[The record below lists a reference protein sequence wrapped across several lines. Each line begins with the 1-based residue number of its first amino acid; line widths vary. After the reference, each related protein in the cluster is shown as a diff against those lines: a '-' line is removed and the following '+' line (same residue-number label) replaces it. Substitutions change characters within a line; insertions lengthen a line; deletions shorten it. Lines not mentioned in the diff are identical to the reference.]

1 MILITGASGS
11 VGKAV
16 LQEAIR
22 KASKVRAMYRSK
34 EEAAKAP
41 SGCEARLADYADKR
55 SLSKALDGVTSV
67 FVVCSPIPQLV
78 ELESNVLDVCKES
91 GVKHVVLNSAL
102 GAGDY
107 PKSFPGWHRKVEDKL
122 KATAMSCTIL
132 RPNGFLQ
139 NIVTYNA
146 PSIRSQGAFYVA
158 MGDAKVSYLDIG
170 DIAAV
175 AVKALQGGAHAGK
188 TYELHGPE
196 AISNQ
201 ELAKRISRVAG
212 RTVNYV
218 DIPEFA
224 QRDQAD
230 IDELICVAAV
240 VAKQV
245 QAPID
250 PDDEQVEIAVAVDVD
265 AGDLPCTG
273 ASQSCRQQ
281 GAAVCEP
288 ALRLVVQQRQSRP
301 AREDPGRIRSSI
313 PAVSRSRTHRAS
325 WRAVCLPAT

>member
-158 MGDAKVSYLDIG
+158 MGDRSEEHTSELQSPMYL
-170 DIAAV
+170 V
-175 AVKALQGGAHAGK
+175 
-188 TYELHGPE
+188 
-196 AISNQ
+196 
-201 ELAKRISRVAG
+201 
-212 RTVNYV
+212 
-218 DIPEFA
+218 
-224 QRDQAD
+224 
-230 IDELICVAAV
+230 
-240 VAKQV
+240 
-245 QAPID
+245 
-250 PDDEQVEIAVAVDVD
+250 
-265 AGDLPCTG
+265 
-273 ASQSCRQQ
+273 CR
-281 GAAVCEP
+281 
-288 ALRLVVQQRQSRP
+288 
-301 AREDPGRIRSSI
+301 
-313 PAVSRSRTHRAS
+313 
-325 WRAVCLPAT
+325 